1 MKNFFSQKE
10 CQNKAWL
17 LTGAAGFIGSN
28 LLEFLL
34 KNDQVVIGLDNFLTG
49 KRENLKSVLEKLSPQ
64 QIKNFTFVEGD
75 IRDDKLCRE
84 VSKNID
90 YVLHQAALGS
100 VPRSLKDPQTTNDV
114 NVTGFLNILRAS
126 QENKVSKFVY
136 ASSSSV
142 YGDSP
147 HLPKVE
153 EQIGNP
159 LSPYAVSKRTNEL
172 YGEVFARCYRIPTI
186 GLRYF
191 NVFGS
196 RQDPESMY
204 AALIPLWVTALLKG
218 EPCYINGDGFNSRD
232 FCYIENAIEANLKA
246 AVTQNPQA
254 FGTVFNVAY
263 GAQTNLYEVYAL
275 IKSYLEIQ
283 GDTQPLYREERPGD
297 VKHSLANIEKAKTLL
312 GYCPS
317 YSFKEGLKHTVE
329 WFKKS
334 YQDKILR

>member
-1 MKNFFSQKE
+1 MPKEYMKSFFSQKE
-10 CQNKAWL
+10 CQDKVWL
-17 LTGAAGFIGSN
+17 LTGVAGFIGSN

-34 KNDQVVIGLDNFLTG
+34 KNDQIVIGLDNFLTG
-49 KRENLKSVLEKLSPQ
+49 KKENLKSVFEKLSPK
-64 QIKNFTFVEGD
+64 QIKNFTLVEGD
-75 IRDDKLCRE
+75 IRDERLCHE
-84 VSKNID
+84 ITKNID

-153 EQIGNP
+153 EQIGNL

-172 YGEVFARCYRIPTI
+172 YGEVFARCYGTPTI

-191 NVFGS
+191 NVFGP

-204 AALIPLWVTALLKG
+204 AALIPLW
-218 EPCYINGDGFNSRD
+218 
-232 FCYIENAIEANLKA
+232 
-246 AVTQNPQA
+246 
-254 FGTVFNVAY
+254 
-263 GAQTNLYEVYAL
+263 
-275 IKSYLEIQ
+275 
-283 GDTQPLYREERPGD
+283 
-297 VKHSLANIEKAKTLL
+297 
-312 GYCPS
+312 
-317 YSFKEGLKHTVE
+317 
-329 WFKKS
+329 
-334 YQDKILR
+334 

>member
-1 MKNFFSQKE
+1 MKSFFSQKE
-10 CQNKAWL
+10 CQNKSWL
-17 LTGAAGFIGSN
+17 LTGVAGFIGSN

-34 KNDQVVIGLDNFLTG
+34 KNDQTVIGLDNFLTG

-64 QIKNFTFVEGD
+64 QIKSFTLVEGD
-75 IRDDKLCRE
+75 IRDDKLCHE
-84 VSKNID
+84 VSKNVD

-172 YGEVFARCYRIPTI
+172 YGEVFTHCYGIPTI

-191 NVFGS
+191 NVFGP

-218 EPCYINGDGFNSRD
+218 KPCYINGDGFNSRD
-232 FCYIENAIEANLKA
+232 FCYVENAIEANLKA
-246 AVTQNPQA
+246 AVTQNREA

-263 GAQTNLYEVYAL
+263 GAQTNLHEVYAL
-275 IKSYLEIQ
+275 IKTYLEIQ
-283 GDTQPLYREERPGD
+283 GEIQPLYREERPGD
-297 VKHSLANIEKAKTLL
+297 VKHSLANIDKAKALL

-317 YSFKEGLKHTVE
+317 YSFKEGLKYTVE

-334 YQDKILR
+334 YQDKLSQ

>member
-64 QIKNFTFVEGD
+64 QIKNFTLVEGD

-84 VSKNID
+84 VTKNID

-153 EQIGNP
+153 EQIGSL

-172 YGEVFARCYRIPTI
+172 YGEVFARCYGIPTI

-191 NVFGS
+191 NVFGP

-218 EPCYINGDGFNSRD
+218 EPCYINGDGFISRD

-246 AVTQNPQA
+246 AVTQNREA
-254 FGTVFNVAY
+254 FGAMFNVAY
-263 GAQTNLYEVYAL
+263 GTQTTLHEVYAL
-275 IKSYLEIQ
+275 IKSYLEIKRE
-283 GDTQPLYREERPGD
+283 THPLYREERPGD
-297 VKHSLANIEKAKTLL
+297 VKHSLANIDKAKTIL

-317 YSFKEGLKHTVE
+317 YSFREGLKHTVE

-334 YQDKILR
+334 YQEKLSQ